1 MKMIAAS
8 VAEGIELIGL
18 PRQQRLARL
27 QTR

>member
-1 MKMIAAS
+1 MKTTAAS
-8 VAEGIELIGL
+8 IAEGIELIGL